1 MIGPIETL
9 LWMLA
14 AVVKFVLTPSLMIGW
29 GVNWGMTVATCSVG
43 AAFGVYVFFY
53 FGKWIFT
60 QWSRYKKKS
69 QKKRT
74 VFTPGRRRWVRF
86 QRRFGLWGLLAISGL
101 ISVPISAVL
110 AAKYHAKDERMPWL
124 LMLAF
129 VIWAVILA
137 SLSVAV
143 DYNWVE

>member
-14 AVVKFVLTPSLMIGW
+14 AVVKFVLTPPLMVSRGF
-29 GVNWGMTVATCSVG
+29 GWGMTVATCSVG
-43 AAFGVYVFFY
+43 AAFGVYLFFY
-53 FGKWIFT
+53 FGKLIFA
-60 QWSRYKKKS
+60 QWSAYKR
-69 QKKRT
+69 KRT
-74 VFTPGRRRWVRF
+74 TKKPVFTPGRRRWVRF

-110 AAKYHAKDERMPWL
+110 AAKYHQKDERMPWL

-129 VIWAVILA
+129 VIWAVILTTI
-137 SLSVAV
+137 SFVI
-143 DYNWVE
+143 DTNWVE